1 MLTQY
6 FTLINLASI
15 ILFLMMILLLYVIL
29 ANIFEYMFYKIKSRQ
44 YKLFKHIQLKETKYD
59 YMYTVNNLP
68 SDMILGP
75 EQDVLKYTIYDG
87 GKFEYHMFKSN
98 MPKQSL
104 IQALSIIDYKIDN
117 YLKHKEYHRTENI
130 FKKIGEE
137 FNRLGLKAK

>member
-6 FTLINLASI
+6 ITLMNLASI
-15 ILFLMMILLLYVIL
+15 ILFLMMILLLFVIL
-29 ANIFEYMFYKIKSRQ
+29 ANIFEYIFYKIKSRQ

-59 YMYTVNNLP
+59 YIYTVNNLP
-68 SDMILGP
+68 SDMMLGP
-75 EQDVLKYTIYDG
+75 EQDVLKYTTYDG
-87 GKFEYHMFKSN
+87 GEFKYHVFKSN

-130 FKKIGEE
+130 FKKIDEE
-137 FNRLGLKAK
+137 FNRLGLR

>member
-6 FTLINLASI
+6 ITLMNLASI

-44 YKLFKHIQLKETKYD
+44 YNVFKHIQLKETKYD
-59 YMYTVNNLP
+59 YIYTVNDLP

-75 EQDVLKYTIYDG
+75 EQDVLKYTTYDG
-87 GKFEYHMFKSN
+87 GEFKYHVFKSN

-117 YLKHKEYHRTENI
+117 YLKHKEYHRKENI
-130 FKKIGEE
+130 FKKIDEE
-137 FNRLGLKAK
+137 FNRLGLR

>member
-6 FTLINLASI
+6 LTLTNLASI
-15 ILFLMMILLLYVIL
+15 ILFLMMLLLLFVIIF
-29 ANIFEYMFYKIKSRQ
+29 NTFEYMFYKMKSRQ

-59 YMYTVNNLP
+59 YIYTVNNLP
-68 SDMILGP
+68 SDMMLGP
-75 EQDVLKYTIYDG
+75 EQDVLKYTTYDG
-87 GKFEYHMFKSN
+87 GEFKYHVFKSN

-117 YLKHKEYHRTENI
+117 YLKHKEYHRTENM

>member
-6 FTLINLASI
+6 LLITASV
-15 ILFLMMILLLYVIL
+15 ILFLMIILLIFAVIKY
-29 ANIFEYMFYKIKSRQ
+29 ICEYMFYKIKSRQ
-44 YKLFKHIQLKETKYD
+44 YNVFKHIQLKETKHD
-59 YMYTVNNLP
+59 YIYTVNDLP

-87 GKFEYHMFKSN
+87 GEFKYHVFKSN

-117 YLKHKEYHRTENI
+117 YLQHKEYHRTENVL
-130 FKKIGEE
+130 KKIGEE
-137 FNRLGLKAK
+137 FNRLGLR

>member
-6 FTLINLASI
+6 ITLMNLASI

-44 YKLFKHIQLKETKYD
+44 YNVFKHIQLKETKHD
-59 YMYTVNNLP
+59 YIYTINNLYP
-68 SDMILGP
+68 EIILGP

-87 GKFEYHMFKSN
+87 GEFKYHVFKSN
-98 MPKQSL
+98 IPKQSL

-117 YLKHKEYHRTENI
+117 YLKHKEYHRTENVL
-130 FKKIGEE
+130 KKIGEE
-137 FNRLGLKAK
+137 FNRLGLR

>member
-6 FTLINLASI
+6 LATTAAV
-15 ILFLMMILLLYVIL
+15 ILLFMIALLVFIIIYNSL
-29 ANIFEYMFYKIKSRQ
+29 EYMFYKIKSRQ
-44 YKLFKHIQLKETKYD
+44 YNLFKHIQLKETKHD
-59 YMYTVNNLP
+59 YIYTVNNLC
-68 SDMILGP
+68 SEIILGP
-75 EQDVLKYTIYDG
+75 EEDVLKYTTYDG
-87 GKFEYHMFKSN
+87 GEFKYHVFKSD

-137 FNRLGLKAK
+137 FNRLGLR

>member
-29 ANIFEYMFYKIKSRQ
+29 ANTFEYMFYKIKSRQ

-59 YMYTVNNLP
+59 YIYTVNNLP
-68 SDMILGP
+68 SDMMLGP
-75 EQDVLKYTIYDG
+75 EQDVLKYTTYDG
-87 GKFEYHMFKSN
+87 GEFKYHVFKSN
-98 MPKQSL
+98 IPKQSL

-130 FKKIGEE
+130 FKKIDEE
-137 FNRLGLKAK
+137 FNRLGLR

>member
-6 FTLINLASI
+6 LATTAAV
-15 ILFLMMILLLYVIL
+15 ILLFMIALLVFAIIY
-29 ANIFEYMFYKIKSRQ
+29 NIFEYMFYKTKSRQ
-44 YKLFKHIQLKETKYD
+44 YKIFKHIQLKETKYD
-59 YMYTVNNLP
+59 YMYTVNDLP

-117 YLKHKEYHRTENI
+117 YLKHKEYHRTENV
-130 FKKIGEE
+130 FKKIDEE
-137 FNRLGLKAK
+137 FNRLGLR

>member
-6 FTLINLASI
+6 FTLMNLASI
-15 ILFLMMILLLYVIL
+15 ILFLMMILLLYVIFT
-29 ANIFEYMFYKIKSRQ
+29 NILEYMFYKIKSRQ

-59 YMYTVNNLP
+59 YIYTVNNLP
-68 SDMILGP
+68 SDMMLGP
-75 EQDVLKYTIYDG
+75 EQDVLKYTTYDG
-87 GKFEYHMFKSN
+87 GEFKYHVFKSN

-130 FKKIGEE
+130 FKKIDEE
-137 FNRLGLKAK
+137 FNRLGLR

>member
-6 FTLINLASI
+6 FTLINLASV
-15 ILFLMMILLLYVIL
+15 ILFLMIILLLFVIIT
-29 ANIFEYMFYKIKSRQ
+29 NIFEYMFYKIKSRQ
-44 YKLFKHIQLKETKYD
+44 YNVFKHISLKETKHD
-59 YMYTVNNLP
+59 YIYTVNDLP
-68 SDMILGP
+68 SEIILGP

-87 GKFEYHMFKSN
+87 GEFKYHVFKSN

-117 YLKHKEYHRTENI
+117 YLQHKEYHRTENI

-137 FNRLGLKAK
+137 FNRLGLKTK